1 MNQSVVSDEPKALLP
16 FDRSN
21 SIESNVEIES
31 PVLPDVTFVQST
43 STTSNSF
50 HFNTDKES
58 QPLLRKMEY
67 DTVSIINNMFPDDPE
82 FNNVIREV
90 EQAIENGIAP
100 QRISQGSSGS
110 YFVKNIDGTVLVNV
124 ILH

>member
-21 SIESNVEIES
+21 SIESNTEIES

-50 HFNTDKES
+50 HCNNDKES

-82 FNNVIREV
+82 FNNIIREV

>member
-1 MNQSVVSDEPKALLP
+1 MNQFVINDEPKALLP

-21 SIESNVEIES
+21 PIESSVEIES

-67 DTVSIINNMFPDDPE
+67 DTMSIINNMFPDDPE

-90 EQAIENGIAP
+90 EQAIENGIEP